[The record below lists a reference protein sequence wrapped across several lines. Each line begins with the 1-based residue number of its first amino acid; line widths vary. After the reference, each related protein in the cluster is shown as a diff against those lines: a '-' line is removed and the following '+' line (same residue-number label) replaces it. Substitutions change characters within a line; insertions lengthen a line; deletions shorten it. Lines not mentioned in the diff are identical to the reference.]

1 LNPAITSHHLALAA
15 VLQITLRLQQHLQD
29 LFVAPFRRG
38 VDRGAAEEIRA
49 AAFDGILGA
58 VVQQEAHHRWKAQV
72 GGGTQHVAATL
83 VLPNGNANREFR
95 NVKGLTELVCACQFT
110 GYSDEAQKFRGR
122 RIFLRC
128 ETF

>member
-1 LNPAITSHHLALAA
+1 MKIINKKTQPVNPAITSHHLALAA

-58 VVQQEAHHRWKAQV
+58 VVQ
-72 GGGTQHVAATL
+72 
-83 VLPNGNANREFR
+83 
-95 NVKGLTELVCACQFT
+95 
-110 GYSDEAQKFRGR
+110 
-122 RIFLRC
+122 
-128 ETF
+128 